1 MSRLRSLPDL
11 AQERGL
17 AAALSLNEP
26 LSKHTSYGI
35 GGPADFLAAVKSIE
49 QLCAWVALA
58 RELEQPFM
66 VWGRG
71 TNLLVADRGYRGLV
85 IMNRCLGQSLD
96 RTSRRVY
103 AEAGVVLAR
112 LARQTAKSGSGGLE
126 WAVGIPG
133 TMGGAIVNNAG
144 AYDGEIAGVVRRV
157 SILDREGEIR
167 ELLPEELELGY
178 RTSRFRE
185 ATHRNDIILSADLQ
199 LVPEETDVLKG
210 RMQRFTALRQAA
222 QPREPSAGSVFK
234 NPPGRSAGQL
244 IEEAGLRGTH
254 IGDAQISHQ
263 HANYI
268 VNTGRAKALEVLR
281 LINLAKE
288 SVHHLFGVE
297 LELEIELIGDWRQP
311 YAN

>member
-1 MSRLRSLPDL
+1 MSRPLSLADV

-17 AAALSLNEP
+17 ADALSLNEP

-35 GGPADFLAAVKSIE
+35 GGPADYLTTVKGIE

-71 TNLLVADRGYRGLV
+71 TNLLVADGGYRGLV
-85 IMNRCLGQSLD
+85 ILNRCLGYSLD

-126 WAVGIPG
+126 WAVGVPG
-133 TMGGAIVNNAG
+133 TIGGAVVNNAG
-144 AYDGEIAGVVRRV
+144 AYGGEIARVVRRV
-157 SILDREGEIR
+157 SILDRKGQIQ
-167 ELLPEELELGY
+167 ELRPEELALGY
-178 RTSRFRE
+178 RTSCFKA

-199 LVPEETDVLKG
+199 LVPEETDVLEE
-210 RMQRFTALRQAA
+210 RTLRFTALRQAA
-222 QPREPSAGSVFK
+222 QPRERSAGSVFK

-244 IEEAGLRGTH
+244 IEEAGLRGTR

-268 VNTGRAKALEVLR
+268 VNTGRAKAAEVLK

-288 SVHHLFGVE
+288 RVNQLFGVE
-297 LELEIELIGDWRQP
+297 LELEIELIGDWREP
-311 YAN
+311 HAN

>member
-1 MSRLRSLPDL
+1 MSRHRSLPDL

-17 AAALSLNEP
+17 AAALLLNEP
-26 LSKHTSYGI
+26 LSKHTSFRI
-35 GGPADFLAAVKSIE
+35 GGPADFLAAVESVE

-85 IMNRCLGQSLD
+85 IMNQCLGQSLD

-144 AYDGEIAGVVRRV
+144 AYEGEIAGVLRRV
-157 SILDREGEIR
+157 RILGREAEIR
-167 ELLPEELELGY
+167 ELPPDELEFGY
-178 RTSRFRE
+178 RTSRFRQ
-185 ATHRNDIILSADLQ
+185 AAHRNDIILSADLQ
-199 LVPEETDVLKG
+199 LLPEETDVLDG
-210 RMQRFTALRQAA
+210 RIQRYTALRQAA

-234 NPPGRSAGQL
+234 NPPGWSAGQL
-244 IEEAGLRGTH
+244 IQEAGLGGTR

-268 VNTGRAKALEVLR
+268 VNAGQANALEVLE
-281 LINLAKE
+281 LINMARE
-288 SVHHLFGVE
+288 RVHRLFGVD
-297 LELEIELIGDWRQP
+297 LELEIELVGDWRQP

>member
-1 MSRLRSLPDL
+1 MSWQRSLPDL
-11 AQERGL
+11 AQERGF
-17 AAALSLNEP
+17 AAALLLNEP
-26 LSKHTSYGI
+26 LSKHTSYRI
-35 GGPADFLAAVKSIE
+35 GGPADFLATVESND

-66 VWGRG
+66 VLGRG

-85 IMNRCLGQSLD
+85 IRNRCLGQSLD
-96 RTSRRVY
+96 QTSRRVF

-112 LARQTAKSGSGGLE
+112 LARQTARSGSGGLE

-133 TMGGAIVNNAG
+133 TVGGAVVNNAG
-144 AYDGEIAGVVRRV
+144 AYEGEIAAVVRRV
-157 SILDREGEIR
+157 SILDREGKTR

-185 ATHRNDIILSADLQ
+185 AAHRNDILLSADLQ
-199 LVPEETDVLKG
+199 LVPEEPDVLDG
-210 RMQRFTALRQAA
+210 RIQRFTALRQAA

-234 NPPGRSAGQL
+234 NPPGWSAGQL
-244 IEEAGLRGTH
+244 VEEAGLRGTR
-254 IGDAQISHQ
+254 IGDAQISPQ

-268 VNTGRAKALEVLR
+268 VNTGQAKALEVLK
-281 LINLAKE
+281 LINMVKE
-288 SVHHLFGVE
+288 RVHRLFGVE
-297 LELEIELIGDWRQP
+297 LELEIELIGDWRQS

>member
-26 LSKHTSYGI
+26 LSKHASYRI
-35 GGPADFLAAVKSIE
+35 GGPADFLATVESIE
-49 QLCAWVALA
+49 QLGAWVALA

-66 VWGRG
+66 VLGRG

-85 IMNRCLGQSLD
+85 IMNRCLGQNLD

-112 LARQTAKSGSGGLE
+112 LARQAAKSGSGGLE
-126 WAVGIPG
+126 WAIGIPG

-144 AYDGEIAGVVRRV
+144 AYEGEIAGVVRRV
-157 SILDREGEIR
+157 SILDHEGQIR
-167 ELLPEELELGY
+167 ELLPEDLDLGY

-185 ATHRNDIILSADLQ
+185 AAHRDDIILSADLQ
-199 LVPEETDVLKG
+199 LVPEETDVLEG
-210 RMQRFTALRQAA
+210 RIQRFTALRQSA

-234 NPPGRSAGQL
+234 NPPGWSAGRL
-244 IEEAGLRGTH
+244 IEEAGLRGTRF
-254 IGDAQISHQ
+254 GDAQISHQ

-268 VNTGRAKALEVLR
+268 VNAGQAKALEVLR
-281 LINLAKE
+281 LINMVKE
-288 SVHHLFGVE
+288 RVHRLFGVE
-297 LELEIELIGDWRQP
+297 LELEIELVGDWRQP